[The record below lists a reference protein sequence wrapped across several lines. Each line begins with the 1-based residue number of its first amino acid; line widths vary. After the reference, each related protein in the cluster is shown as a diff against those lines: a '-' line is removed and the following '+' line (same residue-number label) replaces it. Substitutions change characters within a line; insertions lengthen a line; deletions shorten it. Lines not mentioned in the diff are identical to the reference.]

1 MKLGAIGYG
10 LMGSSILKGLVN
22 SGTLKAEDILVSGHS
37 EKTRARIKADGFAA
51 AEDNKQ
57 AAECDVL
64 LIAVQPWMH
73 DSVCAQIRE
82 TVAVHGTVVW
92 TIAAGVTLAQTAGC
106 LGTKTE
112 IARTMPNICA
122 TVGSSVTA
130 VAFNDRVTETHRQE
144 LIQLIS
150 GFGLAVEIKERM
162 IDAMVPVAGSSP
174 AMIFMM
180 IDAMSNVA
188 AMQGF
193 SWEDSVRLTAETVKG
208 CAEMVLQSGKH
219 PAQLQNQVCTPGGL
233 TLEMVKKLEEC
244 GFRNAVMEGMMAV
257 AANPDDLEE

>member
-22 SGTLKAEDILVSGHS
+22 SGTLNVNDILVSAHS
-37 EKTRARIKADGFAA
+37 EKTRTRIEEDGFAV

-73 DSVCAQIRE
+73 DSVCAQIRD
-82 TVAVHGTVVW
+82 TVAKNGTVVW

-106 LGTKTE
+106 LGAKTE

-130 VAFNDRVTETHRQE
+130 AAFNDWVTEEHRAR
-144 LIQLIS
+144 LKQLIS
-150 GFGLAVEIKERM
+150 GFGMVVEIKERM

-180 IDAMSNVA
+180 IDAMSNAA

-193 SWEDSVRLTAETVKG
+193 RWEDSVRLTAETVKG
-208 CAEMVLQSGKH
+208 CAEMVLQSGNH

-244 GFRNAVMEGMMAV
+244 GFRNAVMEGMLAV
-257 AANPDDLEE
+257 AANPDGLDE